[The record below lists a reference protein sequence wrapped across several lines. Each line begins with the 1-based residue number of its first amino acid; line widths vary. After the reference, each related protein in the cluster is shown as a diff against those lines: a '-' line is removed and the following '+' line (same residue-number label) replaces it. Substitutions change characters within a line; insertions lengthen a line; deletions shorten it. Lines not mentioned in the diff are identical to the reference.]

1 MKKLLKLTDLA
12 VSYGHSVALDGI
24 NMYINESEAV
34 SLIGANGAGK
44 TTTLKAIS
52 GIVRP
57 IRGKIELDGQDIT
70 RMPSHK
76 IVSSGIIQVPEGRQ
90 IFADLTVTEN
100 IEMGASLRKDTANV
114 KKEIEEIYDRFPRL
128 RERAGQLGGTMSGGE
143 QQMLAIARGLIAKPR
158 ILMLDEPSLG
168 LAPLVIKE
176 IMDYIQQL
184 KDDGITILLIEQ
196 NANLALKITDRT
208 YVLENGRIIKEGRSN
223 DLLHDSVIRK
233 AYLGG

>member
-1 MKKLLKLTDLA
+1 MLKLTDLA

-184 KDDGITILLIEQ
+184 NDDGITILLIEQ

>member
-1 MKKLLKLTDLA
+1 MLKLTDLA